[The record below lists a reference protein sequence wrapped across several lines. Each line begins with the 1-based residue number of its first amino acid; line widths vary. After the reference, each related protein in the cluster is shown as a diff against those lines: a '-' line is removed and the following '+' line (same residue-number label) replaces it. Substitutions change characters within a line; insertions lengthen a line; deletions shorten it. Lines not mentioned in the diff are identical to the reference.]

1 MQLKLCKHSVLGCPL
16 LLGKPGA
23 EVPSA
28 FIGKDLLKR
37 ISVPLT
43 GA

>member
-16 LLGKPGA
+16 LPGKPGA

-28 FIGKDLLKR
+28 FIGKDLKR